1 MGKTKRARP
10 SKSKKSK
17 SKNRK
22 TKRKKDKYYKSRFR
36 SMRGR
41 PSKILELKSRTPE
54 FNMKLKESLLKST
67 PKKVSKTPK
76 KDTTLSNLM
85 LTISPTHSYSP
96 PVNQALQT
104 LQDLTPNADI
114 FACEK
119 NGLIR
124 IKNGSKYECI
134 SYLTDSKEL
143 QKIMLK
149 NLNVTSN
156 KINFKNILPP
166 RQSLGNCWFNCYFM
180 CFFISDKGRKF
191 FRYFRT
197 IMITGKFSDGKT
209 IPKGIKEPFLLLN
222 YFIEASLIGTRDPK
236 RFASVMDTN
245 VLINNIGIELRRDN
259 WDSDFPQM
267 KEAGNPISA
276 YRNIINYLGQDDM
289 SMNLVATTRWLIAQN
304 KLSPKYKD
312 SQKIPDLIY
321 IKQGDNQK
329 EFPHLNKEITLT
341 IKEKPVKYKLDSACV
356 RDENKSHFTAYITGN
371 GRQYAFDGESFST
384 LIPFEWKSKINS
396 DIPWKFEDIS
406 KSRQFNFRSCAAIFL
421 YYRI

>member
-54 FNMKLKESLLKST
+54 LNMKLKESLLKST

-76 KDTTLSNLM
+76 KDTTLSDLM
-85 LTISPTHSYSP
+85 LTISPIHSYSP

-119 NGLIR
+119 FGEIG

-134 SYLTDSKEL
+134 SYKTDSKEL

-156 KINFKNILPP
+156 KINYKNILPP
-166 RQSLGNCWFNCYFM
+166 RQALGNCWFNVYFM

-197 IMITGKFSDGKT
+197 IMITGEFSNGKT

-222 YFIEASLIGTRDPK
+222 YYIEASLIGTRDPK
-236 RFASVMDTN
+236 RFASIMNTN
-245 VLINNIGIELRRDN
+245 VLIRNIGRELRKHN
-259 WDSDFPQM
+259 SDFPRM
-267 KEAGNPISA
+267 KEAGNPIKS
-276 YRNIINYLGQDDM
+276 YNNIINYLGQDDM
-289 SMNLVATTRWLIAQN
+289 SMNLQVSTRWLITQN
-304 KLSPKYKD
+304 KLYKYIKD

-321 IKQGDNQK
+321 VEQRDN
-329 EFPHLNKEITLT
+329 EIPFPHLNKEITLT
-341 IKEKPVKYKLDSACV
+341 IKEKTVKYKLDSAIV
-356 RDENKSHFTAYITGN
+356 RSQDKKHFTAYITGN

-396 DIPWKFEDIS
+396 DIPWKFHDIS
-406 KSRQFNFRSCAAIFL
+406 KSLQFNFRSCAVIFL

>member
-54 FNMKLKESLLKST
+54 LNMKLKESLLKST

-114 FACEK
+114 FACKKFGEI
-119 NGLIR
+119 G

-134 SYLTDSKEL
+134 SYKTDSKEL

-156 KINFKNILPP
+156 KINYKNILPP
-166 RQSLGNCWFNCYFM
+166 RQALGNCWFNVYFM

-197 IMITGKFSDGKT
+197 IMITGEFSNGKT

-222 YFIEASLIGTRDPK
+222 YYIEASLIGTRDPK
-236 RFASVMDTN
+236 RFGSIMNTN
-245 VLINNIGIELRRDN
+245 VLIRNIGRELRKHN
-259 WDSDFPQM
+259 SNYPLIKQ
-267 KEAGNPISA
+267 AGNPIKA

-289 SMNLVATTRWLIAQN
+289 SMNLEEATRWLITQN
-304 KLSPKYKD
+304 KLYKYIKD

-321 IKQGDNQK
+321 VEQRDNQK

-341 IKEKPVKYKLDSACV
+341 IKEKTVKYKLDSAIV
-356 RDENKSHFTAYITGN
+356 RSQDKKHFTAYITGN

-396 DIPWKFEDIS
+396 DIPWKFDDIS
-406 KSRQFNFRSCAAIFL
+406 KSLQFNFRSCAVIFL